1 MKIYYRLDRIIMV
14 RLINC
19 KLKGIDILVY
29 TCEIIDCES
38 VANIWYTIIVKLKVV
53 YIVNYF

>member
-1 MKIYYRLDRIIMV
+1 MTIDYKNQWYSYVYMKIYYRLDRIIMV

-38 VANIWYTIIVKLKVV
+38 VANI
-53 YIVNYF
+53 